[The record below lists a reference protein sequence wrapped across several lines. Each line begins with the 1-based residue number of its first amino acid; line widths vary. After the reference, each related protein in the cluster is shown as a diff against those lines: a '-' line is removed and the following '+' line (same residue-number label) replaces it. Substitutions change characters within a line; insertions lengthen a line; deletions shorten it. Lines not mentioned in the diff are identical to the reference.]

1 MESSNY
7 VFYHQNDGDSVWWVE
22 YPEMRDGEF
31 LFSFDKQ
38 RIYNFFS
45 DYPQELTHEEKTIF
59 DRENPELITLKGE

>member
-1 MESSNY
+1 VASSNY

-45 DYPQELTHEEKTIF
+45 DYPQALTPEEKTIF